1 MINNYICADNFQIQG
16 YLMKS
21 LFKSFLDGSLSHSFL
36 SKLQKHHDN
45 MCV

>member
-1 MINNYICADNFQIQG
+1 MISNYICADNFQIQG
-16 YLMKS
+16 YLMN
-21 LFKSFLDGSLSHSFL
+21 KSFLDGSLSHSFL